1 MDFTK
6 IAFKGFFKNKRLKL
20 YITSIALTFGMII
33 SVIYSMYLLNN
44 VLDEKINNNIVN
56 RVIAIGRNNG
66 FSNMDLKNIMTLDN
80 VKVAYNRLSNV
91 QVKLNNDNN
100 ILLSYVTIDEIPRV
114 TYGTTF
120 EVIDELQIILPSKTY
135 DNEGK
140 LKDNKNYVGKSI
152 SVIYE
157 DLNLK
162 AKVIGIYESKYGG
175 GSAYINE
182 YFKNEL
188 VSYNEKIIYNG
199 SSYVVI
205 DEYKNVDNV
214 IKTVEEKYNCSA
226 YIPDTSGKRDVQ
238 LYKIATIIEVSI
250 LILTV
255 IFIYI
260 VISIIVGN
268 IISDEKTDIAILKAI
283 GYKVKD
289 LYTIIKYR
297 IFSIMVISFII
308 SCIIAMT
315 LNRLIAFIIDY
326 KLDIKLQSKFSLF
339 IVTLVFFITCV
350 YIISIVSIKLN
361 NRKIKKINAIE
372 LLKET

>member
-20 YITSIALTFGMII
+20 YIISIALTFGMII

-56 RVIAIGRNNG
+56 RVIAIGRNDG
-66 FSNMDLKNIMTLDN
+66 FSNIDLKNIMTLDN

-91 QVKLNNDNN
+91 QVKLDNDNN
-100 ILLSYVTIDEIPRV
+100 ILLSYVTIDEIPKV

-120 EVIDELQIILPSKTY
+120 EMIDELQIILPSKTY
-135 DNEGK
+135 DNKGK

-152 SVIYE
+152 SIIYE
-157 DLNLK
+157 DLNLE

-188 VSYNEKIIYNG
+188 INYNEKIMYNG

-214 IKTVEEKYNCSA
+214 IKTIEEKYNCSA
-226 YIPDTSGKRDVQ
+226 YIPDTSGKSACNVP
-238 LYKIATIIEVSI
+238 
-250 LILTV
+250 
-255 IFIYI
+255 
-260 VISIIVGN
+260 GN
-268 IISDEKTDIAILKAI
+268 EI
-283 GYKVKD
+283 
-289 LYTIIKYR
+289 
-297 IFSIMVISFII
+297 
-308 SCIIAMT
+308 
-315 LNRLIAFIIDY
+315 
-326 KLDIKLQSKFSLF
+326 
-339 IVTLVFFITCV
+339 
-350 YIISIVSIKLN
+350 
-361 NRKIKKINAIE
+361 
-372 LLKET
+372 

>member
-80 VKVAYNRLSNV
+80 VIVAYNRLSNV
-91 QVKLNNDNN
+91 RVKLNNDNN

-120 EVIDELQIILPSKTY
+120 EMIDELQIILPSKTY
-135 DNEGK
+135 DNKGK

-157 DLNLK
+157 DLNLE

-214 IKTVEEKYNCSA
+214 IKTVEEKYNCST

-260 VISIIVGN
+260 VISIIIGN

-326 KLDIKLQSKFSLF
+326 KLDIKLQSKISLF